1 MKDQISDYSTFFREF
16 RKTFDTTGAL
26 APSGRMLAK
35 AMVKPIRDH
44 SQPVR
49 ILEVG
54 AGTGAVTQE
63 LVRHVAPGDR
73 LDVVELN
80 DRFVD
85 VLRRRFENEPR
96 FREVAEQTEIFHTA
110 IQDLQ
115 ADEPYDYI
123 VCGVPF
129 NNFST
134 ELVKAIFRRM
144 LELLRPG
151 GTLSFFEYLWIRR
164 LKMMVASPDERRRI
178 ARVGC
183 ILRKYIDRYERGHN
197 RVLLNVP
204 PAVAHHLNYGSNG
217 SNGKNRNGA

>member
-1 MKDQISDYSTFFREF
+1 MKSQISDYSTFFREF
-16 RKTFDTTGAL
+16 RETFDTTGAL
-26 APSGRMLAK
+26 APSGRGLAK
-35 AMVKPIRDH
+35 ALCLSVRNH
-44 SQPVR
+44 THPVR

-73 LDVVELN
+73 LDIVELN

-85 VLRRRFENEPR
+85 VLHRRFENELR
-96 FREVAEQTEIFHTA
+96 FRQVVGQTEIFHTA

-115 ADEPYDYI
+115 VDEPYDHI

-134 ELVKAIFRRM
+134 ELVKSIFRRM

-164 LKMMVASPDERRRI
+164 LKMIVASPEERRRI

-183 ILRKYIDRYERGHN
+183 VLKKYIDRYEQGHN

-204 PAVAHHLNYGSNG
+204 PAVAHHLTYGSY
-217 SNGKNRNGA
+217 GKNGNGA